1 MPMIL
6 GAKIRVFLIS
16 GKSLCLFY
24 PLIAIFI
31 KSVDSWTLFV
41 FMKKLVFDYDKLVF
55 FMIVF
60 DFEE

>member
-1 MPMIL
+1 MPMIF

-41 FMKKLVFDYDKLVF
+41 FMKKLVFDYDK
-55 FMIVF
+55 
-60 DFEE
+60 